1 MAAALTDDKDGIM
14 VAIRTRSAP
23 LVAAGLL
30 VFNVAA
36 ASADED
42 APQDEITL
50 ENGSRIIG
58 TITDTRDGVIT
69 VETEFAGTL
78 SIEQDQVAAMTTVDA
93 VVMKLEDGTVVEDQP
108 IVVEDDELL
117 LPAGLAAETRYPL
130 ADLLVVNPE
139 PWELGDGYKWTGLV
153 SAALTMEQGNTDTEE
168 FDYRLES
175 VWRSLRDRFTAKMN
189 GEVDEA
195 NGVKNAE
202 NWNAIGKYDY
212 FLEDPSWYTGINAG
226 AEADK
231 FSDLDLRY
239 YVGPYIGHQFYEE
252 PILTLSAEGGAVYVN
267 EDFIVADDKEYPGL
281 NWTVNATSN
290 LLGGDSRLY
299 LDHNGILNLDD
310 AGDLIMNTTFG
321 LAFPLMFSI
330 EAAAEVLIE
339 YDSGVP
345 ADVEEVDQTYRFRLG
360 YTW

>member
-1 MAAALTDDKDGIM
+1 MLGKNFKPASLC
-14 VAIRTRSAP
+14 
-23 LVAAGLL
+23 
-30 VFNVAA
+30 A
-36 ASADED
+36 ASLLAAHVALAGAAEGGQQ
-42 APQDEITL
+42 PSDEITL
-50 ENGSRIIG
+50 KNGSRIIG
-58 TITDTRDGVIT
+58 TVTDTRAGVIT

-78 SIEQDQVAAMTTVDA
+78 SIQQDQVAAMSTHEP
-93 VVMKLEDGTVVEDQP
+93 VVMQLEDGIVVQNQP
-108 IVVEDDELL
+108 IVVRDDELL
-117 LPAGLAAETRYPL
+117 LPPGLAPETRYPL
-130 ADLLVVNPE
+130 ANLLVVNPE

-153 SAALTMEQGNTDTEE
+153 SAALTIEQGNTDTEE

-175 VWRSLRDRFTAKMN
+175 VWRSLRDRFTTKMN

-202 NWNAIGKYDY
+202 NWKAIAKYDY
-212 FLEDPSWYTGINAG
+212 FLEDPTWYTGINAA
-226 AEADK
+226 AEADD
-231 FSDLDLRY
+231 FADLDLRY

-252 PILTLSAEGGAVYVN
+252 PKLTLSAEAGAVYVN
-267 EDFIVADDKEYPGL
+267 ENFIVADDKEYPGL

-290 LLGGDSRLY
+290 VLGGDSRLY